1 MVCPWTYLLKN
12 NQVWQYVKCMRFV
25 KICRILAYSELCL
38 FTYMQ
43 EFSSILSIK
52 AYSQIL
58 KSTLC
63 NLHIFTT
70 LPYFQPWHIENQ
82 RYIQNPVKLSQGI
95 FRTLP
100 LLEQSIQ
107 ALFNHIQTCRT
118 FCNACT
124 CKNLAY

>member
-1 MVCPWTYLLKN
+1 
-12 NQVWQYVKCMRFV
+12 MRFV

-63 NLHIFTT
+63 NPHIFTT

-107 ALFNHIQTCRT
+107 ALFNHIQTYAEPFVMLAHAKTWHIKNPETFRT
-118 FCNACT
+118 
-124 CKNLAY
+124 LP